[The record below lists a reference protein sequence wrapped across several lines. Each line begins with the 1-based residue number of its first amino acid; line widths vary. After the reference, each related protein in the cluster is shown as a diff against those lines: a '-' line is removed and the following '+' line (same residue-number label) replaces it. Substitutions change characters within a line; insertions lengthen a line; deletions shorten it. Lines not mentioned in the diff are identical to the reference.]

1 MENKAY
7 IHIQGARVNNLQNIS
22 IDIPHKQFIVI
33 TGLSGSGKSSLAF
46 DTLYA
51 EGQQRYI
58 ESMSAYARQFMGK
71 IQKPDV
77 DLISGIPPAIAIEQ
91 KVNTRNPR
99 STLGTSTEIYEY
111 LKLLFARLGK
121 TYSPISG
128 EQVKRDS
135 VKDVCDFI
143 FKLPE
148 QTRLVLYAPLVQT
161 AGRTQEEQLKM
172 LLQQGYTRIHADGM
186 VMQIADYL
194 ESHPNEKEG
203 IRLLIDRFVVQPS
216 DENKVRIA
224 ESVEAAFFEGHGH
237 CELEIHDQDGSL
249 RRQTFSNLFE
259 KDGIKFKKPSANMFA
274 FNNPY
279 GACPHCGGFGSLVD
293 IDPHL
298 VIPDPSLSVYEDA
311 IACWRTEKMSAY
323 RDALIAVADKFQFPI
338 HRPIQQLSEEEY
350 NLLWTGNR
358 YFEGLNDF
366 FRMLEEN
373 SYKIQYR
380 ILLSRYKGK
389 TTCPYCKGSR
399 LAEETS
405 YVKVGGKNIQEII
418 GMPLRDC
425 LAFFQQLHFEA
436 PHEEKIAAQLL
447 KEIRTRLEFLCE
459 LGLGYLT
466 LNRASNTLSG
476 GESQRVNLAGSL
488 GSSLVGSLYILDEPS
503 IGLHSRDSQR
513 LIRMLKR
520 LRDIG
525 NTVIVVEHD
534 EEIIRAADQV
544 IDTGLYSGSN
554 GGKIVCQGSVEE
566 LLRNRESITAAYLR
580 GDRQIPIP
588 DYRRK
593 AHKFISLENVSMHN
607 IRNLNVQFPLE
618 SLTVISG
625 VSGSGKSTLI
635 KDLLYPLLQRHL
647 NYRQLG
653 SGARTKAEDHHL
665 RGDLQSI
672 QYVEFVDQNP
682 IGRSTRSNP
691 ATYIGA
697 FDHIRQLFAEQ
708 PLSLVRGYKS
718 GFFSFNVEGGRC
730 EACQG
735 EGSLRIKMQFMSDI
749 RIPCDECNGQC
760 YKKETLEVKVNGK
773 SIADVLQMTI
783 DEAVDFFGAIKENKT
798 AQHIVASLQPLQQVG
813 LGYLHLAQPSS
824 TLSGGEAQRIKL
836 AYFLEKGNREAH
848 TLLIFDEP
856 TTGLHFH
863 DVEKLYQTFQALLK
877 QGHSLI
883 VIEHHLDIIKC
894 ADWIIEMGPDGGDQ
908 GGEIIFAGTPEDLC
922 NCPRSFTAPLLAEK
936 LKESSKSI

>member
-1 MENKAY
+1 MEKETY
-7 IHIQGARVNNLQNIS
+7 IHIQGARVNNLKNIS
-22 IDIPHKQFIVI
+22 IDIPHNRFIVI

-111 LKLLFARLGK
+111 IKLMFARLGK
-121 TYSPISG
+121 TYSPVSG
-128 EQVKRDS
+128 ELVKRDS
-135 VKDVCDFI
+135 VKDVCDYI
-143 FKLPE
+143 FGLPE
-148 QTRLVLYAPLVQT
+148 QTRLVLYAPLVLT
-161 AGRTQEEQLKM
+161 AGRTPEEQLRL
-172 LLQQGYTRIHADGM
+172 LLQQGYTRIQ
-186 VMQIADYL
+186 VEEEVCQIADYL
-194 ESHPNEKEG
+194 EQLPEG
-203 IRLLIDRFVVQPS
+203 NRNIRLLIDRMTVQQS
-216 DENKVRIA
+216 DENRARIA
-224 ESVEAAFFEGHGH
+224 ESVETAFFEGHGQ
-237 CELEIHDQDGSL
+237 CELEIHGLDGVV
-249 RRQTFSNLFE
+249 RTKNFSNLFE
-259 KDGIKFKKPSANMFA
+259 KDGITFKKPSANMFS

-279 GACPHCGGFGSLVD
+279 GACPHCGGFGNTID
-293 IDPHL
+293 IDPDL
-298 VIPDPSLSVYEDA
+298 VIPDKSLSVYEDA

-323 RDALIAVADKFQFPI
+323 RDALIAASSKFKFPI
-338 HRPIQQLSEEEY
+338 HRPINKLTEEEY
-350 NLLWTGNR
+350 RLLWTGNR
-358 YFEGLNDF
+358 YFEGLDGF

-380 ILLSRYKGK
+380 IMLSRFKGK
-389 TTCPYCKGSR
+389 TTCPHCKGSR
-399 LAEETS
+399 LAKDTE
-405 YVKVGGKNIQEII
+405 YVRVGGKNIQEII
-418 GMPLRDC
+418 QLPLREC
-425 LAFFQQLHFEA
+425 LAFFNGLRFETPQEQQ
-436 PHEEKIAAQLL
+436 IADKLQ
-447 KEIRTRLEFLCE
+447 KEITTRLGFLCD
-459 LGLGYLT
+459 LGLEYLT

-503 IGLHSRDSQR
+503 IGLHSRDSRQ

-544 IDTGLYSGSN
+544 IDTGLYSGNN
-554 GGKIVCQGSVEE
+554 GGKIVFQGTVPE
-566 LLRNRESITAAYLR
+566 LLQSKESITAAYLR
-580 GDRQIPIP
+580 GERQIPVP
-588 DYRRK
+588 AYRRK
-593 AHKFISLENVSMHN
+593 PHRFIELRNVSMHN
-607 IRNLNVQFPLE
+607 IHNLDVRFPLQC
-618 SLTVISG
+618 LTVVSG

-635 KDLLYPLLQRHL
+635 RDLLYPMLQRNI
-647 NYRQLG
+647 NYRQLATSHG
-653 SGARTKAEDHHL
+653 NKEELHL
-665 RGDLQSI
+665 CGDIGFVSQ
-672 QYVEFVDQNP
+672 VEFVDQHP

-697 FDHIRQLFAEQ
+697 FDYIRQFFAEQ
-708 PLSLVRGYKS
+708 PLSLARGYKP

-735 EGSLRIKMQFMSDI
+735 EGFLKIKMQFMSDI
-749 RIPCDECNGQC
+749 QIPCDECNGQC

-773 SIADVLQMTI
+773 SISDVLQMTV
-783 DEAVDFFGAIKENKT
+783 DEALVFFNGFEENKT
-798 AQHIVASLQPLQQVG
+798 AKNIAQSLQPLQDVG
-813 LGYLHLAQPSS
+813 LGYLHLSQSSS

-836 AYFLEKGNREAH
+836 AYFLGKGNRQEH

-856 TTGLHFH
+856 TTGLHFY
-863 DVEKLYQTFQALLK
+863 DVQHLYNTFQALLK
-877 QGHSLI
+877 QGHSIL

-894 ADWIIEMGPDGGDQ
+894 ADWIIEMGPEGGNN
-908 GGEIIFAGTPEDLC
+908 GGQVIFSGTPEALC
-922 NCPRSFTAPLLAEK
+922 QCETSYTAPLLAEK
-936 LKESSKSI
+936 LK